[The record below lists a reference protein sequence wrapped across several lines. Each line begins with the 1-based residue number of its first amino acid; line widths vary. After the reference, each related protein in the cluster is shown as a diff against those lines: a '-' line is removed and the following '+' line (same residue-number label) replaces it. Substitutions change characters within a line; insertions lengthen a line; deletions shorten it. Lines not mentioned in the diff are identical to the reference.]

1 MSSSVRSLFSRFA
14 LLLLLAGLIGGFS
27 PALARPL
34 PTSAA
39 PAAPVAEDTTEYLW
53 VAGSAFHPRDGTS
66 AYETSNGC
74 IYAASSGEFTTHIA
88 VPNGAILHTLNAY
101 IIDNSTAVTSVLTLY
116 DTDAQNYPRDIV
128 KEPIVSSGGF
138 TTFTAPISNP
148 VDSGVIYQV
157 NEAERALALDWEP
170 KLYTSAMQLC
180 GIRISYTPAEVAP
193 DPSYEFIAG
202 AAFVAPDSATA
213 YGYNGGGCTSLKNAG
228 RFLVSDVQIPAGAQ
242 IYSIQSYYRDITD
255 TADLK
260 LSLIEYTGL
269 GVSRTLAIAT
279 EPMSNTSYKSVSAN
293 LTVDPYFSTPLTR
306 SLVLRAD
313 FGGVRHGDL
322 RFCGA
327 RVEFTP
333 PTTRPA
339 AQASFIAGT
348 TFVPRKWSTD
358 YVSDAAGCIS
368 TNDQTDLGAFT
379 AAVQVPTGAEIT
391 QIKYFYKSTFSGPT
405 NVALYRVSANG
416 TKGAALAQASN
427 STVGTGS
434 AVASLKYKVDNALGG
449 LILEWNPGSPNA
461 GRWFCGA
468 QVTYGFVERIYMPL
482 IIK

>member
-1 MSSSVRSLFSRFA
+1 MSSLVRSLFSRFA
-14 LLLLLAGLIGGFS
+14 LLLLLAGLIGGFA
-27 PALARPL
+27 PAMARAVP
-34 PTSAA
+34 A
-39 PAAPVAEDTTEYLW
+39 PAAPVAPAADTPEYLW

-74 IYAASSGEFTTHIA
+74 IYAVSSGEFTTHIA
-88 VPNGAILHTLNAY
+88 IPDGAILHTLNAY
-101 IIDNSTAVTSVLTLY
+101 VIDNSAAFTSELTLY
-116 DTDAQNYPRDIV
+116 DVDGRYDRDIV
-128 KEPIVSSGGF
+128 KKPIVSSGGF

-157 NEAERALALDWEP
+157 NEAQYGLALDWEP
-170 KLYTSAMQLC
+170 KLYSSAMQLC
-180 GIRISYTPAEVAP
+180 GIRISYTPAEAAP
-193 DPSYEFIAG
+193 NPSYEFISG

-242 IYSIQSYYRDITD
+242 IYSIQSYYRDITS

-269 GVSRTLAIAT
+269 GVSRTLALAT
-279 EPMSNTSYKSVSAN
+279 EPMSNTDFQSVSAN

-333 PTTRPA
+333 PTARPA

-358 YVSDAAGCIS
+358 YVADAAGCIS
-368 TNDQTDLGAFT
+368 TNDQSDLGAFT
-379 AAVQVPTGAEIT
+379 AAIQVPTGAEIT

-405 NVALYRVSANG
+405 NVSLYRVSANG

-427 STVGTGS
+427 SSVGTGS
-434 AVASLKYKVDNALGG
+434 AVASLKYRVDNALGG

-468 QVTYGFVERIYMPL
+468 QVTYGFVQRVYIPR